1 MFGLY
6 RRRPSLDI
14 TYIVVQDGK
23 AGCGGVDAVEVGE
36 LEIEEPVEV
45 GELGVEEPVEVGELE
60 IEEPVELGESVRKEP
75 SVKPH

>member
-6 RRRPSLDI
+6 RGRPSRVK

-23 AGCGGVDAVEVGE
+23 VGCGGVEAVGVGELEVEELVEVGE
-36 LEIEEPVEV
+36 SKAEELVEV
-45 GELGVEEPVEVGELE
+45 
-60 IEEPVELGESVRKEP
+60 GESVRKEP